1 MANRAPS
8 LVRPFSMEQWHF
20 VDKKRC
26 DEIRR
31 EAKFRFNPDL
41 IEGITGS
48 DVDPEAL
55 VLCKK
60 HLAQAGLKDRIPVF
74 EKDLRDLEPLS
85 ENTCVITNPPYGERL
100 GSKKEA
106 DTLYRQMR
114 KLETKAMARNV
125 CILTSSPSF
134 ERLYG
139 KRAQRKR
146 RLYNGRLECEY
157 LIF

>member
-1 MANRAPS
+1 M
-8 LVRPFSMEQWHF
+8 
-20 VDKKRC
+20 
-26 DEIRR
+26 
-31 EAKFRFNPDL
+31 
-41 IEGITGS
+41 
-48 DVDPEAL
+48 DPEAL
-55 VLCKK
+55 ELCKK
-60 HLAQAGLKDRIPVF
+60 HLAQAGLKDCIPVF